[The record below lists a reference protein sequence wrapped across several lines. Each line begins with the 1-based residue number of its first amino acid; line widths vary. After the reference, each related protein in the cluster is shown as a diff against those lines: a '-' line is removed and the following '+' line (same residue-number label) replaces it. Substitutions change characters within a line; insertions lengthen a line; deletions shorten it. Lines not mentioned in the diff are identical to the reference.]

1 MARKLTGVK
10 NIWFSTAQ
18 IQFLDKQEN
27 ASAYI
32 RNLIDADLER
42 RKHDPALKV
51 EALEAQLDEARAE
64 MAKQAA
70 PMKLEALLD
79 EPWMK
84 ELLDE
89 MATNPLKWAGAKGG
103 GMDRVIPLFQ
113 DYGLTITI
121 GDVEKLLRLRG
132 DIA

>member
-27 ASAYI
+27 ASAYV
-32 RNLIDADLER
+32 RNLMDADLER

-64 MAKQAA
+64 MAKQAS
-70 PMKLEALLD
+70 PMKMEALLD

-84 ELLDE
+84 EFLDE
-89 MATNPLKWAGAKGG
+89 MATNRLKWAGAKGG

>member
-27 ASAYI
+27 ASAYV
-32 RNLIDADLER
+32 RNLMDADLER

-89 MATNPLKWAGAKGG
+89 RSEER
-103 GMDRVIPLFQ
+103 RV
-113 DYGLTITI
+113 GK
-121 GDVEKLLRLRG
+121 EC
-132 DIA
+132 